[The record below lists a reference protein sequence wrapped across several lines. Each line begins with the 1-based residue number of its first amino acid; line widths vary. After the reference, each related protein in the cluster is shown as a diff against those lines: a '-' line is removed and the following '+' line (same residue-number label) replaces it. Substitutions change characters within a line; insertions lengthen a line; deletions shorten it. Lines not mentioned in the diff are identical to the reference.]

1 MTRDRDA
8 ERKNGRTGEKER
20 EERKGVKKIIILKV
34 QRRTKRV
41 TKYLWAEGD
50 STVTIQ
56 QIPGVISV
64 H

>member
-1 MTRDRDA
+1 MLKQEA
-8 ERKNGRTGEKER
+8 ESRGQR
-20 EERKGVKKIIILKV
+20 EERKGVKKIIIIIILKV
-34 QRRTKRV
+34 QRR